1 MSSLFKLTV
10 YIPDSHLESVKTA
23 LFDAGAGQVGNYDR
37 CAWQVLGEGQFRP
50 LSGADP
56 HLGKVGAVERVSEWR
71 LELVVPDSRLQDVVS
86 ALKATHPY
94 ETPAYDVVA
103 LLPI

>member
-10 YIPDSHLESVKTA
+10 YIPDTHLETVKEA
-23 LFDAGAGQVGNYDR
+23 LFDAGAGRVGSYDR

-50 LSGADP
+50 LPGAEP
-56 HLGKVGAVERVSEWR
+56 HIGDIGQVERVPEWR
-71 LELVVPDSRLQDVVS
+71 VELVVPGNCLQAVVS
-86 ALKATHPY
+86 ALKSTHPY

-103 LLPI
+103 LLLI

>member
-10 YIPDSHLESVKTA
+10 YIPDSHLESVKQA
-23 LFDAGAGQVGNYDR
+23 LLDAGAGRVGNYDR

-56 HLGKVGAVERVSEWR
+56 HLGKIGEVERVPEWR
-71 LELVVPDSRLQDVVS
+71 VELVVPDNRLQDVVS

>member
-1 MSSLFKLTV
+1 MGNLLKLTV
-10 YIPDSHLESVKTA
+10 YIPDAHLEAVKDA

-50 LSGADP
+50 LAGADP
-56 HLGKVGAVERVSEWR
+56 YLGRIGDLERVPEWR
-71 LELVVPDSRLQDVVS
+71 VEVVVPENRLQAVVS
-86 ALKATHPY
+86 ALKSTHPY

-103 LLPI
+103 LLLI

>member
-1 MSSLFKLTV
+1 MDGLLKLTV
-10 YIPDSHLESVKTA
+10 YIPDSHLEVVKTA
-23 LFDAGAGQVGNYDR
+23 LFDAGAGRVGNYDR

-50 LSGADP
+50 LAGADP
-56 HLGKVGAVERVSEWR
+56 HIGQVGAVEHVPEWR
-71 LELVVPDSRLQDVVS
+71 VELVLPASCVNEVVA
-86 ALKATHPY
+86 ALKSTHPY